1 MSERL
6 ARHGKV
12 GAEEVTDAI
21 GTCFEALLEV
31 AYRAGG
37 GLLKFGGDALLL
49 LFTGP
54 EHAERAAGSAL
65 GMQTRLA
72 DVGRLDTSAGRVVL
86 RMSAGVHTGSFAC
99 FLVGESH
106 RELLLAGSAV
116 TTLTDMEGGAN
127 AGQVVV
133 SEATAAA
140 LPANVV
146 GERQGAGFRL
156 RRVRRPITPDRDR
169 TVAPTIRDV
178 DLTRYVP
185 TAIRSHLLS
194 GGEDPEHRQA
204 TVAFLHFDG
213 TDELLER
220 EGPEYVAEALHE
232 LVADAQAAADEH
244 QVTFLG
250 TDIDHDGGKIILV
263 AGVPR
268 AMGED
273 EERMLGAVRQYRRR
287 QPPSRRPHRRAPRPD
302 LRRRRRAPLPPDVHG
317 HGRHREPRGPPD
329 GPRRARSDPRHER
342 GARPGARVV
351 RDRGARAVLREGQA
365 QPGRG
370 VRGRRGAAPGGERG
384 RGPAAR
390 RPRRG
395 DRHVHRSPGGA
406 DDRPRPGNRDRR
418 RRGHRQEPADRGAA
432 RPAPATSRRSSSRAT
447 RTRRPR
453 RTRRSGG
460 SSTICSGLLETAA
473 PEQISERLRALV
485 DEKCPELLPWLP
497 LLGTPLDVDIPD
509 TPDTARA
516 RTRVPA
522 RARRADHGDLPRP
535 RPAGRGARGARG
547 RALDGRGV
555 VRSPP
560 DHRRQPRVAA
570 GDHLHHPPQPGH
582 RLRRAG
588 PPARP
593 EPAPGAAHPGAGV
606 GRARRRDR
614 GLTAAAA
621 RDRDP
626 HRARRRQPAVPR
638 RADAG
643 RVARPAWSTHSPTPS
658 TQ

>member
-1 MSERL
+1 MRAARSNTEPIQGADPAYRTLLPYVPRLTVDWADTRPDQPARTIDGSLLFVDISGFTKMSERL

-185 TAIRSHLLS
+185 TAIRAHLLS

-213 TDELLER
+213 TDELLDR
-220 EGPEYVAEALHE
+220 EGPGYVAEALHE
-232 LVADAQAAADEH
+232 LVADAQAAADDH
-244 QVTFLG
+244 AVTFLG
-250 TDIDHDGGKIILV
+250 TDIDHDGGKVILV
-263 AGVPR
+263 AGVPAR
-268 AMGED
+268 WVTTRSACSA
-273 EERMLGAVRQYRRR
+273 RC
-287 QPPSRRPHRRAPRPD
+287 
-302 LRRRRRAPLPPDVHG
+302 
-317 HGRHREPRGPPD
+317 GRSPTEAAD
-329 GPRRARSDPRHER
+329 STSASVCTAARSSP
-342 GARPGARVV
+342 VTS
-351 RDRGARAVLREGQA
+351 
-365 QPGRG
+365 GRG
-370 VRGRRGAAPGGERG
+370 TAG
-384 RGPAAR
+384 
-390 RPRRG
+390 
-395 DRHVHRSPGGA
+395 
-406 DDRPRPGNRDRR
+406 
-418 RRGHRQEPADRGAA
+418 
-432 RPAPATSRRSSSRAT
+432 
-447 RTRRPR
+447 RTR
-453 RTRRSGG
+453 SW
-460 SSTICSGLLETAA
+460 A
-473 PEQISERLRALV
+473 
-485 DEKCPELLPWLP
+485 
-497 LLGTPLDVDIPD
+497 TP
-509 TPDTARA
+509 
-516 RTRVPA
+516 
-522 RARRADHGDLPRP
+522 
-535 RPAGRGARGARG
+535 
-547 RALDGRGV
+547 
-555 VRSPP
+555 
-560 DHRRQPRVAA
+560 
-570 GDHLHHPPQPGH
+570 
-582 RLRRAG
+582 
-588 PPARP
+588 
-593 EPAPGAAHPGAGV
+593 
-606 GRARRRDR
+606 
-614 GLTAAAA
+614 
-621 RDRDP
+621 
-626 HRARRRQPAVPR
+626 
-638 RADAG
+638 
-643 RVARPAWSTHSPTPS
+643 
-658 TQ
+658 